1 MSRAKQLAAPAPGG
15 EAFLSTPGLA
25 DRYDVS
31 TRTIERWE
39 EDPKLNFPKPDL
51 IVHSRKY
58 RKIATMEAW
67 ERKRATASST

>member
-1 MSRAKQLAAPAPGG
+1 MLRAKQLAGPGG

-39 EDPKLNFPKPDL
+39 DNPKLDFPKPDL
-51 IVHSRKY
+51 VINKRKY
-58 RKIATMEAW
+58 RRVSTIESW
-67 ERKRATASST
+67 ERRRATASTP